1 VTAAPQFS
9 FVIPV
14 LNEGPRIKGL
24 LEALSAAFPR
34 AERIVVDGGSVDDS
48 VAQALPGATALLM
61 TAVGRAAQM
70 NLGAQTAR
78 GEYLLFLHADTYPLF
93 AGDALSTALSAR
105 PAWGFFAVCL
115 DGRRAVFRVIERAI
129 SWRSRASGIGTG
141 DQLLFVRRDVF
152 EAAGGYAAIP
162 LMEDVELSARLRRQ
176 HRPLVPPGLRVQTAS
191 RRWEQ
196 RGVARTVLQMWRLR
210 LAFALGVSPERLWRQ
225 YYGAPR

>member
-1 VTAAPQFS
+1 MTDDPQLS

-14 LNEGPRIKGL
+14 LNEGRRIKGL
-24 LEALSAAFPR
+24 LDRLRAGFPQ

-61 TAVGRAAQM
+61 TAAGRAAQM

-78 GEYLLFLHADTYPLF
+78 GEYLLFLHADTLPLF
-93 AGDALSTALSAR
+93 SGDALATALSAR

-115 DGRRAVFRVIERAI
+115 DGRRAVFRVIERGI
-129 SWRSRASGIGTG
+129 SWRSRATGIGTG
-141 DQLLFVRRDVF
+141 DQLLFVRRDMF

-162 LMEDVELSARLRRQ
+162 LMEDVELSTRLRRQ
-176 HRPLVPPGLRVQTAS
+176 HWPLVPRGLRVQTAS

-196 RGVARTVLQMWRLR
+196 HGVARTVVQMWRLR
-210 LAFALGVSPERLWRQ
+210 LAFALGASPERLWRQ
-225 YYGAPR
+225 YYRVPR